1 MNWYLDPIFG
11 KNGGYPQI
19 MVDQVKLLFSVDF
32 LQLII
37 EFEFQVDK
45 NSLNEKRKWSRLP
58 KMSVELQNYIKGTS
72 DFLGLNYYAGLTV
85 KSKNSSG
92 MEGSFRKD
100 IELEFGVD
108 LSWKKLTPTSSWLFL
123 IPGGIRECLKWVK
136 KIYGDIPVLITENG
150 WSDNGELED
159 NDRINYL
166 HVNYVDV
173 AKAINEDGCNVIGH
187 TVWSIIDN
195 FEWLQGYS

>member
-58 KMSVELQNYIKGTS
+58 KMSVELQNYIKGTIS
-72 DFLGLNYYAGLTV
+72 
-85 KSKNSSG
+85 
-92 MEGSFRKD
+92 
-100 IELEFGVD
+100 
-108 LSWKKLTPTSSWLFL
+108 
-123 IPGGIRECLKWVK
+123 
-136 KIYGDIPVLITENG
+136 
-150 WSDNGELED
+150 
-159 NDRINYL
+159 
-166 HVNYVDV
+166 
-173 AKAINEDGCNVIGH
+173 
-187 TVWSIIDN
+187 
-195 FEWLQGYS
+195 